1 MRQDLR
7 SYDFNL
13 LRYGGEWKTED
24 LPLLLQRAPDR
35 VREAKRHQNW
45 QGLTLRPITF
55 TAGEGVPLS
64 NAEELRSVSQT
75 FSALGNSVRLRIL
88 LMLMDSKKPLHITA
102 VASNLKM
109 DYGGVHRHVEILRN
123 AGLLQVFEV
132 GRSRVLSPLNIEQ
145 VREFITRAKDFNK
158 KR

>member
-1 MRQDLR
+1 
-7 SYDFNL
+7 
-13 LRYGGEWKTED
+13 
-24 LPLLLQRAPDR
+24 
-35 VREAKRHQNW
+35 
-45 QGLTLRPITF
+45 
-55 TAGEGVPLS
+55 
-64 NAEELRSVSQT
+64 
-75 FSALGNSVRLRIL
+75 
-88 LMLMDSKKPLHITA
+88 MLMDSKKPLHITA

-145 VREFITRAKDFNK
+145 VREFITRAKEFNE

>member
-1 MRQDLR
+1 M
-7 SYDFNL
+7 
-13 LRYGGEWKTED
+13 
-24 LPLLLQRAPDR
+24 
-35 VREAKRHQNW
+35 
-45 QGLTLRPITF
+45 
-55 TAGEGVPLS
+55 S

-132 GRSRVLSPLNIEQ
+132 GRSRVLSPLNMEQ

>member
-1 MRQDLR
+1 
-7 SYDFNL
+7 
-13 LRYGGEWKTED
+13 
-24 LPLLLQRAPDR
+24 
-35 VREAKRHQNW
+35 
-45 QGLTLRPITF
+45 
-55 TAGEGVPLS
+55 
-64 NAEELRSVSQT
+64 
-75 FSALGNSVRLRIL
+75 
-88 LMLMDSKKPLHITA
+88 MLMDSKKPLHITA

-145 VREFITRAKDFNK
+145 VREFITIAKDFNR

>member
-1 MRQDLR
+1 MTTGR
-7 SYDFNL
+7 
-13 LRYGGEWKTED
+13 GEPT
-24 LPLLLQRAPDR
+24 
-35 VREAKRHQNW
+35 
-45 QGLTLRPITF
+45 
-55 TAGEGVPLS
+55 LS
-64 NAEELRSVSQT
+64 NTEELRSVSQT

>member
-1 MRQDLR
+1 
-7 SYDFNL
+7 
-13 LRYGGEWKTED
+13 
-24 LPLLLQRAPDR
+24 
-35 VREAKRHQNW
+35 
-45 QGLTLRPITF
+45 
-55 TAGEGVPLS
+55 
-64 NAEELRSVSQT
+64 
-75 FSALGNSVRLRIL
+75 
-88 LMLMDSKKPLHITA
+88 MLMDSKKPLHITA

-145 VREFITRAKDFNK
+145 VRDFITRAKDINK

>member
-1 MRQDLR
+1 M
-7 SYDFNL
+7 
-13 LRYGGEWKTED
+13 
-24 LPLLLQRAPDR
+24 
-35 VREAKRHQNW
+35 
-45 QGLTLRPITF
+45 
-55 TAGEGVPLS
+55 S

-132 GRSRVLSPLNIEQ
+132 GRSRVLSPLNMEQ
-145 VREFITRAKDFNK
+145 VREFIMRAKDFNK